1 MKEYK
6 QQIIDRI
13 VAQAE
18 GDRMIS
24 LYEVGRSLGHKHIKA
39 QDCADIMRAVLKR
52 LPGYEAVRLV
62 APGQSDQT
70 ASLWTTLTFI
80 DKELEYE
87 DYDPAADWEED

>member
-6 QQIIDRI
+6 QHIIDRI

-24 LYEVGRSLGHKHIKA
+24 LYEVGRSLGHKHIKTH
-39 QDCADIMRAVLKR
+39 DCEDIMRAVLKR
-52 LPGYEAVRLV
+52 LPNYRPVKLV

-70 ASLWTTLTFI
+70 ASLWTTLNFVWNGFVF
-80 DKELEYE
+80 
-87 DYDPAADWEED
+87 AEEDTEEED